1 MSKIINEQ
9 DERPIRRSEPLSGV
23 KFHIIKNTGNRR
35 EIWLPDLEIIFV
47 LKGNCKVSFKD
58 GMVYSVKAEDIFA
71 INCFEICS
79 IDIGND
85 AVLLST
91 TVSSDV
97 IAALHAELLRY
108 KIDCRSFLYS
118 EDNQENFDIIRKD
131 IACAFKE
138 TYKSDDLSYPK
149 SKITALLEDLTRY
162 FAGEERSE
170 SAGSGRERIQ
180 MAADYILENYKEEIT
195 LESLS
200 RHIYLSETYISRSF
214 PKYFGV
220 SFLEYVTQVRLNHA
234 VEDMSSDLSLTEIA
248 YNNGFTSENMMI
260 RAFRK
265 YRGVTPGEY
274 RKNLVQDKKSRRFE
288 EDVKLY
294 GDSFGFYDDDC
305 LKSVLKYADSN
316 ESSGEAGTTKNLI
329 VDVNVNSRKSK
340 TENHFRRIINGGY
353 ARSVL
358 DAEVQR
364 ELKLMVKHVGYEF
377 IRVKG
382 ILDDD
387 MLVYREVLTGQ
398 IMINFVYVDK
408 VIDFILSLGA
418 KPMLEIGHMPGLLI
432 KGKGLRFL
440 RPASNC
446 PPNNLSEWKRLVEAL
461 MNHLLERYG
470 VNKMRSWIFTP
481 WITSDYIGSMG
492 AETYMEA
499 YKISHDAIKST
510 CGEFVTCHSFSS
522 EGGESNN
529 IEAVLH
535 LMKKY
540 DCMPDILAT
549 RTYNTS
555 FGEDEKDVPRLIEN
569 IESFNFCVAKDP
581 NYTGNILRKIKS
593 ALKKHGM
600 ENMPVLIDEC
610 NSNIWQRD
618 LCSDTC
624 YKAAWFMKTMLEN
637 EENCNGIAYFN
648 INDTL
653 DEVFPAQDEF
663 HGGFGM
669 FTPQGIPKAVAVAA
683 KMLGK
688 VGNYIIKKGEGY
700 FVSYNSEKSSY
711 QILLYNYVHYDT
723 LYRYR
728 HTVNLSRCDRYR
740 VFENNS
746 ENNVTVRLTGLPCGF
761 LKKRTYKITRE
772 HGSSYDAWVRMG
784 APKTI
789 DDEEKKFLVHAADP
803 EYRSEKIEITGEEP
817 LMINECLKPHEVV
830 LVEILLGDN

>member
-1 MSKIINEQ
+1 MSKILSEQ
-9 DERPIRRSEPLSGV
+9 DARLLRRSEPLSGV

-35 EIWLPDLEIIFV
+35 EIWLPELEIVFV
-47 LKGNCKVSFKD
+47 LKGDCKVTFKD
-58 GMVYSVKAEDIFA
+58 GIVYSIKAEDVFV

-79 IDIGND
+79 IDMSSD

-97 IAALHAELLRY
+97 IAALHAKLLRY

-118 EDNQENFDIIRKD
+118 EDNQENFDIIRRD

-138 TYKSDDLSYPK
+138 TYKNEDLSYPK

-162 FAGEERSE
+162 FAGEERNE

-200 RHIYLSETYISRSF
+200 GHIYLSETYISRSF
-214 PKYFGV
+214 PRYFGV

-274 RKNLVQDKKSRRFE
+274 RKSIAQNKKSNVFE
-288 EDVKLY
+288 EDAKLY
-294 GDSFGFYDDDC
+294 SDRFGFYNDDC
-305 LKSVLKYADSN
+305 LKSVLKYADVN
-316 ESSGEAGTTKNLI
+316 ESAVEAGTTKNLI
-329 VDVNVNSRKSK
+329 IDVNVNARKYK

-358 DAEVQR
+358 EAEVQR
-364 ELKLMVKHVGYEF
+364 ELKIMTENVGYEF

-387 MLVYREVLTGQ
+387 MMVYREVLTGQ
-398 IMINFVYVDK
+398 ILINFVYVDK
-408 VIDFILSLGA
+408 VIDFILSIGA
-418 KPMLEIGHMPGLLI
+418 KPMLEISHMPGLLI

-440 RPASNC
+440 RPASYC
-446 PPNNLSEWKRLVEAL
+446 PPNNMTEWKRLVNEL
-461 MNHLLERYG
+461 MKHLVERYG
-470 VNKMRSWIFTP
+470 VNKMRSWIFCP
-481 WITSDYIGSMG
+481 WITSDYISSMG
-492 AETYMEA
+492 DETYMKT
-499 YKISHDAIKST
+499 YKISYDAIKSAS
-510 CGEFVTCHSFSS
+510 GELITSHSFSA
-522 EGGESNN
+522 EGGENN
-529 IEAVLH
+529 NLEEL
-535 LMKKY
+535 LKLFEEY

-549 RTYNTS
+549 RSYNTS

-569 IESFNFCVAKDP
+569 IEAFDFCVAKDP
-581 NYTGNILRKIKS
+581 NYLGNILKKTKRI
-593 ALKKHGM
+593 LKKHGK

-648 INDTL
+648 INDRL
-653 DEVFPAQDEF
+653 DEVFPAADEF

-669 FTPQGIPKAVAVAA
+669 FTPQGIPKAIAVAA
-683 KMLGK
+683 GLLGK
-688 VGNYIIKKGEGY
+688 AGNYILKKGEGY
-700 FVSYNSEKSSY
+700 FISYNSEKSSY
-711 QILLYNYVHYDT
+711 QIFMYNYVHYDT

-746 ENNVTVRLTGLPCGF
+746 DNNVTVRLTGLPNG
-761 LKKRTYKITRE
+761 LIKKRTYKITRE

-784 APKTI
+784 APQTI
-789 DDEEKKFLVHAADP
+789 DDEEKRFLVHAADP
-803 EYRSEKIEITGEEP
+803 EYCTEKINVTEEMP